1 MIEKVS
7 WDSDFFGYTVGK
19 VNFNSDEDF
28 TKFLKIDKNAFRLI
42 YIFSQNELE
51 LVDEYTKKVDTK
63 LTFTKI
69 IEIKTINDPN
79 LSIKKVNIKEE
90 NFESILQLAYLS
102 GKYSRFKLDE
112 NFKNEEFKKMYKVWI
127 SNTTNNKK
135 IIVKYVNSEIV
146 GLVVYSIC
154 KTKVNIELISVSEV
168 VQGQGIAS
176 ELIREIEK
184 IGHENKCNTV
194 EVVTQGINLP
204 ATNLYKKNN
213 FNISNSILIYHYWNI

>member
-19 VNFNSDEDF
+19 VNFTSDEDF
-28 TKFLKIDKNAFRLI
+28 TTFLKIDKNAFRLI

-51 LVDEYTKKVDTK
+51 LVDEDTKKVDTK
-63 LTFTKI
+63 LTYTKI
-69 IEIKTINDPN
+69 IENKTINAPN
-79 LSIKKVNIKEE
+79 ISIKEVTIKEE
-90 NFESILQLAYLS
+90 NFEPILQLAYLS

-112 NFKNEEFKKMYKVWI
+112 NFKNEEFKKLYKVWI
-127 SNTTNNKK
+127 TNSKQKK
-135 IIVKYVNSEIV
+135 IIVKCKNESILGFV
-146 GLVVYSIC
+146 LYSID
-154 KTKVNIELISVSEV
+154 KDKAIIELISVSENA
-168 VQGQGIAS
+168 QGQGIAS

-184 IGHENKCNTV
+184 IGQENKCNTL